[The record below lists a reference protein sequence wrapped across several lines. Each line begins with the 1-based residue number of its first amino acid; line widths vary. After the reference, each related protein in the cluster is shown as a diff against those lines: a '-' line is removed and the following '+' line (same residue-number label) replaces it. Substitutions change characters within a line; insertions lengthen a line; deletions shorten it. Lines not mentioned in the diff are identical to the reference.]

1 MKEHLIEKDNEIDGL
16 KKEVKTYQVKLRNN
30 LKVVSLNK
38 TITNLKN
45 QSVTNK
51 KLDISVDAAN
61 DSFI

>member
-51 KLDISVDAAN
+51 KLDVSVDAAN